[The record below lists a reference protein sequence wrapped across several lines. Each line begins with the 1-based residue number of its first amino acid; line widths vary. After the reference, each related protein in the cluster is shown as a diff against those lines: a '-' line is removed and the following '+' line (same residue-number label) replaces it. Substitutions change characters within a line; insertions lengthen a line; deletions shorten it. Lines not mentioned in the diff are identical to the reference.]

1 MPVVVEG
8 VPELKKALKKFAP
21 DLLAQMNAEIRV
33 ALKEVTSDAKAKVPG
48 QAPGNMYNWQDRG
61 IEPASRTSRA
71 RGFPKYNSNVIR
83 RGLTY
88 SIARSRP
95 NSRGFASLYA
105 LLNKSAVGAIVETA
119 GSQNPSGRPQKASR
133 QYGQSSKQIGQSNNP
148 NAGAF
153 FVGRMNAVGP
163 LKKHDNKSKF
173 RGRLLYAAYAEN
185 NGKALDATFRAIEK
199 ASKLFKER
207 TTVRKAA

>member
-8 VPELKKALKKFAP
+8 VPELKKALKRYAP
-21 DLLAQMNAEIRV
+21 DLLKQMNAEIRV
-33 ALKEVTSDAKAKVPG
+33 ALKEVTNDAKAKVPG
-48 QAPGNMYNWQDRG
+48 QAPGNMYNFQDKG
-61 IEPASRTSRA
+61 VEPVSRTSRK
-71 RGFPKYNSNVIR
+71 RGFPKYNSSVIR

-88 SIARSRP
+88 SIARGKR
-95 NSRGFASLYA
+95 NRKGFASLYS

-119 GSQNPSGRPQKASR
+119 GSQNPTGRPQKASR
-133 QYGQSSKQIGQSNNP
+133 QYGQSSKEIGQSNNP

-153 FVGRMNAVGP
+153 FVGRMNAVGA
-163 LKKHDNKSKF
+163 LKKYDNKSRF

-199 ASKLFKER
+199 ASRLFKER

>member
-8 VPELKKALKKFAP
+8 VTELKKALKKFAP
-21 DLLAQMNAEIRV
+21 DLLAQMNDEIRT
-33 ALKEVTSDAKAKVPG
+33 ALKEVTNDAKSKVPG
-48 QAPGNMYNWQDRG
+48 QAPGNMYNWQDKG

-71 RGFPKYNSNVIR
+71 RGFPKYNSNVIK

-88 SIARSRP
+88 SIARKKA
-95 NSRGFASLYA
+95 NSKGFSSLYS

-119 GSQNPSGRPQKASR
+119 GSQNPFGRPQKATR
-133 QYGQSSKQIGQSNNP
+133 QYGQSSKEIGQSNNP

-153 FVGRMNAVGP
+153 FVGRMNAVGA
-163 LKKHDNKSKF
+163 LKKYDNKSKF
-173 RGRLLYAAYAEN
+173 KGRLLYAAYAEN
-185 NGKALDATFRAIEK
+185 NGKALDATFRAIDK
-199 ASKLFKER
+199 ASRLFRER